1 MQPGSATGQNIQ
13 QPMMPPG
20 LEKYSREELLKFAER
35 MERGDFPSE
44 LAVILGQPAVGP
56 DGKPVVDAEGGV
68 TIQPL

>member
-1 MQPGSATGQNIQ
+1 
-13 QPMMPPG
+13 
-20 LEKYSREELLKFAER
+20 LKFAER